1 MANMT
6 PQIPIFEVKNTIKSL
21 IDKGASEQEVDKF
34 ISDTGYTLDE
44 IREFSLDKTTGAPL
58 MERLKIGLSPNLKS
72 TEKTMKEMYPDAVA
86 DPKRP
91 GNFIVTDPKTGEQK
105 LFNPPG
111 FDMGDIAQVG
121 IRPVVQTIGNI
132 YGSIK
137 GAATGA
143 IKGSRAG
150 PYGAI
155 AGGIAGAGTGE
166 AVGGE
171 AADRAFQLM
180 GGEIDRSLKE
190 YGTQRAYDF
199 TIGSISEVLPPV
211 LLKTIKAPF
220 AGFTKAQKEKVKN
233 NLKIFTEANTMGTMS
248 MITQQPTK
256 SISKMFE
263 TLLSNMP
270 ISNTVIGG
278 AGDKIQKDLGEQ
290 VVNISNKLVDGPTQ
304 FNISPGTIIQSGV
317 DNAIVKFKTKSNK
330 LYDDALSIVSE
341 KGADST
347 KVGINQFRE
356 VLDKVGAGKLV
367 VRNKAG
373 EIADVKPS
381 KLQSK
386 FLFDLRNEIIGQIQ
400 EKGFLTFKEL
410 REYRTLLGQ
419 RITNKNLIDDVAT
432 KDLKELYGAL
442 SEDLK
447 VFLKDTDKKAYS
459 KYIRADGYYKSGN
472 KRINDVLSNVNK
484 VDQERVFGYLLNR
497 SQEGA
502 KYISTIK
509 KSLTA
514 DEFSIVQ
521 NRAIQQ
527 LGKMKAGQAGDIDS
541 LDYTDYFSSENFLTN
556 WNKLDSKAKD
566 FLFSSSKYKNLK
578 QDLDYIAKASE
589 KIRESGKIYANPSGT
604 ASSIVGQLSITGA
617 AVGGD
622 LFGWWNVFQLGL
634 FSTIGAKGLTDPKLV
649 SWLANGTK
657 LVDSGKADEFLKH
670 LSKVGTVTIGQNP
683 QTQQYILDVFNQGQE
698 GEQE

>member
-21 IDKGASEQEVDKF
+21 IDRGASEQEVDKF

-44 IREFSLDKTTGAPL
+44 IREFSLDKTTGVPL

-121 IRPVVQTIGNI
+121 IRPAVQTIGNI

-171 AADRAFQLM
+171 VADRAFQLM

-211 LLKTIKAPF
+211 FFKTIKAPF

-256 SISKMFE
+256 SISKLFE

-270 ISNTVIGG
+270 ISNSVIGG
-278 AGDKIQKDLGEQ
+278 AGERIQKDLGEQ
-290 VVNISNKLVDGPTQ
+290 VINISNKLVDGPTQ
-304 FNISPGTIIQSGV
+304 FNISPGTIIQSGI

-341 KGADST
+341 KGADSK
-347 KVGINQFRE
+347 KVGIDQFRT

-373 EIADVKPS
+373 EIVDVKPS

-459 KYIRADGYYKSGN
+459 KYIRADGYYKAGN
-472 KRINDVLSNVNK
+472 KRINDVLANVNK

-497 SQEGA
+497 SEEGA

-514 DEFSIVQ
+514 DEFGIVQ

-541 LDYTDYFSSENFLTN
+541 LDYTDYFSSETFLTN

-566 FLFSSSKYKNLK
+566 FLFSSTKYKNLK
-578 QDLDYIAKASE
+578 QDLDYLAKAAE

-604 ASSIVGQLSITGA
+604 ASSVVGQLSITGA
-617 AVGGD
+617 AIGGD
-622 LFGWWNVFQLGL
+622 YFGWWNVFKLGL
-634 FSTIGAKGLTDPKLV
+634 YSTIGAKGLTDPKLV
-649 SWLANGTK
+649 SWLAKGTK

-683 QTQQYILDVFNQGQE
+683 QTQQYILDVFNQEQQE
-698 GEQE
+698 QQ